1 MLFKDKLRAN
11 LGLSPS
17 PLLPLIRFGQEVGCA
32 DFYIKRDDLAP
43 LGMGGNKL
51 RNLEFLLGEAL
62 EQQCDII
69 LVAGGLQSNQ
79 CRLTAAACARLG
91 LECMIIHNDERPL
104 VYQGNMLLNHL
115 MGVKALF
122 LGRVTEQE
130 RGEYVRKLM
139 AQFKAQGRRPYLVEQ
154 CALGS
159 LGYASAAEELFN
171 QQGQGVAIEHVGI
184 VGAMGGTAAGF
195 AFGTALLG
203 KPFHV
208 HIISVEYTA
217 CHLRSIM
224 AKLWDEMIQLTGL
237 TPALELHEVATIYDE
252 YLGSGYAMPTEE
264 SLQTARVLACTEGV
278 FVENVYNAKTLH
290 GLTELIRQGII
301 PPNKGVC
308 FIHTGGTP
316 ALFAQAE
323 AWQSGEGRNGNA
335 PYRHYATASGL
346 RAADR
351 ITDRVTDESLKDRT
365 KTE

>member
-1 MLFKDKLRAN
+1 MLFKDIPRAN
-11 LGLSPS
+11 LGLAPS
-17 PLLPLIRFGQEVGCA
+17 ALLPLVRYGREIGCTQ
-32 DFYIKRDDLAP
+32 FYIKRDDLAP

-51 RNLEFLLGEAL
+51 RNLEFLLGDAM
-62 EQQCDII
+62 EQQSDIV

-91 LECMIIHNDERPL
+91 LECVIIHNDDRPP

-115 MGVKALF
+115 MGVQSLF
-122 LGRVTEQE
+122 LGKVAEEE
-130 RGEYVRKLM
+130 RGNRVRALM
-139 AQFKAQGRRPYLVEQ
+139 AQLRAQGRRPYLVEQ

-159 LGYASAAEELFN
+159 LGYAMAAEELFTQQ
-171 QQGQGVAIEHVGI
+171 QQGIAIEHVGI

-208 HIISVEYTA
+208 HIISVEYETS
-217 CHLRSIM
+217 HLRSIM
-224 AKLWDEMIQLTGL
+224 ATLWQEMIELTGL
-237 TPALELHEVATIYDE
+237 TPSLQLDEVATIYDD
-252 YLGSGYAMPTEE
+252 YLGAGYAVPTEE
-264 SLQTARVLACTEGV
+264 SLQTARVLARTEGV

-290 GLTELIRQGII
+290 GLTELIKQGDI

-323 AWQSGEGRNGNA
+323 SWQ
-335 PYRHYATASGL
+335 
-346 RAADR
+346 
-351 ITDRVTDESLKDRT
+351 
-365 KTE
+365 